1 METIIAMPTATVL
14 TAEAIE
20 RLPQRP
26 LGRVEGVTHRVLWT
40 GATSMAG
47 VMTVA
52 AGHRLGA
59 HTHRTHH
66 HHVWVLDGHAELL
79 GETVGPGSYAHVP
92 AGVEHD
98 LDATRTEGC
107 TFFYLYLK
115 PGD

>member
-1 METIIAMPTATVL
+1 METRQELVPTLL

-20 RLPQRP
+20 RIAPRR
-26 LGRVEGVTHRVLWT
+26 LGNLEGVTHRVLWSN
-40 GATSMAG
+40 GTSMAG

-59 HTHRTHH
+59 HTHRVNH
-66 HHVWVLDGHAELL
+66 HHVWVLDGRAELL
-79 GETVGPGSYAHVP
+79 GTEVGPGTYVHVP

-98 LDATRTEGC
+98 LDATGTDGC

>member
-1 METIIAMPTATVL
+1 METIQIPMPTVL
-14 TAEAIE
+14 TAQAIE
-20 RLPQRP
+20 RIPPRP
-26 LGRVEGVTHRVLWT
+26 LGSVEGVTHRVLWT
-40 GATSMAG
+40 SETSLAG

-59 HTHRTHH
+59 HTHRVNH
-66 HHVWVLDGHAELL
+66 HHVWVLEGSAELL
-79 GETVGPGSYAHVP
+79 GSTVGPGSYVHVP

-98 LDATRTEGC
+98 FDATYTDGC